1 MNPEKKWYA
10 LLTRSH
16 FEKHV
21 CTAVAKKSVEIFL
34 PTIKKPSQRKDR
46 RVMIDAPLFPGYVF
60 VNISN
65 EPGEQLKILKTVG
78 AVRILG
84 YNNRPIAIPTTQI
97 ESLKIITGHD
107 NSIITGSENLLEKG
121 EPVLVTRGVFAG
133 LQGEFLR
140 YKGADRVMI
149 RIETLGQFA
158 GAEIS
163 REDIEKLPEIMS

>member
-21 CTAVAKKSVEIFL
+21 CTAVEKKSVEIFL

-46 RVMIDAPLFPGYVF
+46 RIMIDAPLFPGYVF
-60 VNISN
+60 INISE
-65 EPGEQLKILKTVG
+65 EPGEQLTVLKTPG

-84 YNNRPIAIPTTQI
+84 YNNCPIAIPSAQI
-97 ESLKIITGHD
+97 DSLRIITGQD
-107 NSIITGSENLLEKG
+107 NTVITGSEGLLEKG
-121 EPVLVTRGVFAG
+121 EAVLVTQGPFAG

-140 YKGADRVMI
+140 YKGTDRVMI
-149 RIETLGQFA
+149 RVQTLGQFA
-158 GAEIS
+158 GVEIC